1 MSLRSAATIDTHCR
15 SGGEERRDKEHHCI
29 RDILRLADPA
39 RLRAGLGSGC
49 CSRETDSEATA
60 DHQDARVIQFG

>member
-39 RLRAGLGSGC
+39 HLRAGLGCG
-49 CSRETDSEATA
+49 
-60 DHQDARVIQFG
+60 